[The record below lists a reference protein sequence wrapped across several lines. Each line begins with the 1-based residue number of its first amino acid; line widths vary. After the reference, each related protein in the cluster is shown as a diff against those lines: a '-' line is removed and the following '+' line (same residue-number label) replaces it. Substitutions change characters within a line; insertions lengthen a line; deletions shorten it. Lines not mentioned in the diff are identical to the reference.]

1 MVMRRRPPPPSITHG
16 RPYGQNTLIFVTTC
30 PPVPPPLST
39 QHCNGCCSHIHL
51 GASVHYPPVQHIAVQ
66 SSEVMKDTP
75 QLSLW
80 RDGGLLCQR
89 ERERASAGQPT
100 TCSYYGLGM
109 LYLDHLHSCSTIFL
123 YSYAMHRNVNGDWC
137 MNGSI
142 FALCI
147 QVVLR
152 ILC

>member
-1 MVMRRRPPPPSITHG
+1 MP
-16 RPYGQNTLIFVTTC
+16 
-30 PPVPPPLST
+30 
-39 QHCNGCCSHIHL
+39 
-51 GASVHYPPVQHIAVQ
+51 
-66 SSEVMKDTP
+66 E
-75 QLSLW
+75 
-80 RDGGLLCQR
+80 R

-109 LYLDHLHSCSTIFL
+109 LYLDHLHSCSTISL

-152 ILC
+152 ILCVT